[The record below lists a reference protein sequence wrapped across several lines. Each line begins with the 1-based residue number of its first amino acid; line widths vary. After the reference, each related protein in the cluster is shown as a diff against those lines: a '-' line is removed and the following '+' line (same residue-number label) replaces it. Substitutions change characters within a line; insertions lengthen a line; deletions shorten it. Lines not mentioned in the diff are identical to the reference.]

1 MTVAH
6 VCITFLLVCFMFWT
20 WWSTA
25 IKVHECVKDLSK
37 VHENRLLAMK
47 AWTYY
52 RRNWNASFLD
62 SRKLS
67 WNSLLLDSRE
77 LIHWLPLNHRKWGF
91 VADNYLYFLEDI
103 WMSVDFNIF
112 VLKDNLFIDKMY
124 FIKKLEYLAD
134 LSCWVWHCFLCLQ
147 WASGSW
153 IKDSA
158 MYPDKILAACS
169 PKLKQSLT
177 HFLFSFFFFPHT
189 SARQIC

>member
-1 MTVAH
+1 MQV
-6 VCITFLLVCFMFWT
+6 
-20 WWSTA
+20 
-25 IKVHECVKDLSK
+25 
-37 VHENRLLAMK
+37 
-47 AWTYY
+47 
-52 RRNWNASFLD
+52 FLD

-91 VADNYLYFLEDI
+91 ADNYLYFLEDI

-124 FIKKLEYLAD
+124 FIRKLEYLAD

-169 PKLKQSLT
+169 PKLKQLLT
-177 HFLFSFFFFPHT
+177 HFLFSFSFFFSTLQLGKYVLKYTIYKKNTHCLYCCIVVAL
-189 SARQIC
+189 SRIW